1 MKYKS
6 IKTVLACVNVCG
18 TMLFANQAYAA
29 TNYNA
34 TVSVLDASQ
43 ISSSRVQ
50 NYISNA
56 RVVQEDDGNYYVY
69 FELSNEEYF
78 AAFTVNGIQIENV
91 SDATYKF
98 AYTPGVSTYP
108 ATVHITI
115 PEYNYDGTYTV
126 YINVTGVDI
135 TADSSKTTDTNA
147 QTSELENSVDEE
159 TISSEQTNSEEVTAP
174 ETTEVEESN
183 QVETESQA
191 PTTEKVYLLH
201 ATQANTYSSM
211 QNYITGEVVINGDGT
226 ATLTFV
232 KTTGI
237 TAFYVNGEQV
247 TINEDGTAT
256 FAYDPEVS
264 DYTVQFDVTVGPY
277 SNSYVLPMHIGTL
290 AEEPAAAT
298 HGGGSSTTTV
308 TSTDTSSSVI
318 STNLENQNTSDDTEA
333 TAADELLSSISQ
345 VNDEAV
351 TVAVYKDGT
360 SEISHMNS
368 YVDAAAVIKTIDN
381 QRYVYMTIKKSSW
394 WQEFT
399 IEGANV
405 ETVSYDTETDEKVVR
420 FPYIE
425 GQTTYNANVHIV
437 VSTIGYDETYATQI
451 VVSPVESSTETND
464 DKASSTSG
472 NEDSGD
478 TTDSLANDSDNTTE
492 SDNTTAATPEKVYLL
507 HATQANTYSSMQNYI
522 TGEVVINGDG
532 TATLTF
538 VKTTGIT
545 AFYVN
550 GEQVTINE
558 DGTATFAYDPE
569 VSDYTVQFDVTVGPY
584 SNSYGLPMHIGA
596 LAEEPAVATHGGGSS
611 ASSDSD
617 DKGTSDSGS
626 TSTDNDN
633 NANDDNGGVAQS
645 QAITIAVYKDGTSEM
660 SYMDSYVNGDAEIVT
675 IDGQKYVQMTITHA
689 TWWQSFSVDG
699 VAVETVSYDTATDT
713 KVVRFKYVEGQT
725 TYNADVHIIVSAIG
739 YDETYATQIVVS
751 PKAVNPSATSENNT
765 TGNKQGG
772 NSSNVASSAGTTPTL
787 LTNVGNLSASP
798 ASSSVSSDTQSV
810 RISVFKN
817 NSSET
822 SVMAQYVLGTGQI
835 VTVNGQKYVQMTITH
850 ASWWQS
856 FMVNGTAVTVVSY
869 NAATDYSVIRFPY
882 IEGQTTYTAVVHIV
896 ASEYDYDNTYTTII
910 AISTSGASNATGGSG
925 TTSIEASGATTTGLK
940 TSSSTSDSST
950 SNNTSDKSDDETN
963 KKKSSAKSSSNHS
976 DKTDDSD
983 SNETFLTS
991 SASELTNNRST
1002 VTVVLAIVA
1011 VLLAAGLGFLSVKKR
1026 HK

>member
-191 PTTEKVYLLH
+191 PTT
-201 ATQANTYSSM
+201 
-211 QNYITGEVVINGDGT
+211 
-226 ATLTFV
+226 
-232 KTTGI
+232 
-237 TAFYVNGEQV
+237 
-247 TINEDGTAT
+247 
-256 FAYDPEVS
+256 
-264 DYTVQFDVTVGPY
+264 
-277 SNSYVLPMHIGTL
+277 
-290 AEEPAAAT
+290 
-298 HGGGSSTTTV
+298 
-308 TSTDTSSSVI
+308 
-318 STNLENQNTSDDTEA
+318 
-333 TAADELLSSISQ
+333 
-345 VNDEAV
+345 
-351 TVAVYKDGT
+351 
-360 SEISHMNS
+360 
-368 YVDAAAVIKTIDN
+368 
-381 QRYVYMTIKKSSW
+381 
-394 WQEFT
+394 
-399 IEGANV
+399 
-405 ETVSYDTETDEKVVR
+405 
-420 FPYIE
+420 
-425 GQTTYNANVHIV
+425 
-437 VSTIGYDETYATQI
+437 
-451 VVSPVESSTETND
+451 
-464 DKASSTSG
+464 
-472 NEDSGD
+472 
-478 TTDSLANDSDNTTE
+478 
-492 SDNTTAATPEKVYLL
+492 EKVYLL